1 MRITVSD
8 ISTRES
14 QQTVQIQAIRSWD
27 TIPYLSMLDGLYQ
40 DAIFHEQVSNLP
52 EEYIKLDEMA
62 KDEGMNS
69 LNIYDFF
76 FEPTHEI
83 ICEEIQSTL
92 DFYYS
97 NSVTFRRLVN
107 YKVERSIN
115 DDVDTNKCEVK
126 ISLNYSYENIDGGRG
141 YLSLP
146 FDKNGYPISPGFHN
160 CVNGITSEKLLLDL
174 FLKYI
179 LHDHLNANGE
189 VTNIYANVIY
199 KEIDPAAIAHTS
211 SCFSQV
217 TMSSEHELFNVDS
230 VTFPPKSTEQI
241 ISEGKE
247 IQRQIFLS
255 SHSSNHLQPVT
266 IHKMDR
272 SIKNIAVTT
281 LLLSS
286 RLAVTSGDYR
296 IKNGNSE
303 GESDFLP
310 VKELQRYERALPED
324 HPAPN
329 IEPHPLGK
337 VLDGIFEHFTS
348 VAGGPLAAI
357 IKQLGEEQEANSYKR
372 GYHELLAFSQTGQ
385 WTHNGRTI
393 AAEYMFKGL
402 LVHLTD
408 NFIIL
413 DDGSHVSFLSF
424 VRENIQHQYKIY
436 ELIARDMLVHPL
448 YFSTKHAP
456 PMPGRPLW
464 ARESHYTKVLY
475 EKFPGISGSSF
486 EAFYGKEAI
495 ITALEIVSFNRKE
508 RGKSAFNN
516 KKMKD
521 LFKLAQ
527 LVIHHLSRN
536 GGDRVLLS
544 PEGIKNNFIIM
555 RTIIVWCAKI
565 TGPVDDKKINTVSR
579 KIVVNNKF
587 SNGVKSALSKNYGP
601 LSLLMKA
608 AINKQLDWAEK
619 YYRAETHMK
628 EHMQEC
634 DILGLMDTNKM
645 VREAVVGLIHEIS
658 DIAQCGWLTVEE
670 QHERQAQ
677 SLESFKEKLSSMNG
691 GQQFVYG
698 FNKVIQEGLGGLI
711 ELSFDLD
718 DTVHHR
724 TTSSLSPAA
733 RAGLHLLGTVWNIV
747 MSIAPGFNAL
757 AGTSSILNR
766 AVVENS
772 ADVCGYVQDIIRIGM
787 EAVPVAEA
795 KFTERASNAKY
806 TGLRFVENKIQ
817 RGVIREPIQEGS
829 NYKVIESIESTDFI
843 YQKSN
848 QKVLEL
854 GPEGNDG
861 LYRATG
867 FDKEMYGYYKQSG
880 EGFYRKQSSY
890 SPLSTEAP
898 NTIKYGNRELVLT
911 KEPGS
916 ETYQATFSDSGKNS
930 GMTFYRSSDGRFYQ
944 ASGLKGGGLIRHV
957 DKPYSELREGDMGY
971 DEDLLDITDDSPLLE
986 DILPSLSEDL
996 YPTSEENMQSIYK
1009 KYQSGDA
1016 AAGETEVV
1024 LCRGTIG
1031 AQAENIVSFKT
1042 AGGMEGADVDVLPV
1056 SVEIAREQ
1064 VRSGRIVP
1072 EYTTDL
1078 SVADRFSREHY
1089 LIIVKVKAKYL
1100 TQGSVSESGWVM
1112 PQNTPVEPIG
1122 IIDRTYGNAEN
1133 IGQAN
1138 ASK

>member
-76 FEPTHEI
+76 FEPIHEI

-357 IKQLGEEQEANSYKR
+357 LKQLGEEQEANSYKR

-475 EKFPGISGSSF
+475 ERFPGISGSSF

-670 QHERQAQ
+670 QHERQVQ

-1100 TQGSVSESGWVM
+1100 TRGSVSESGWVM

>member
-14 QQTVQIQAIRSWD
+14 QQTVQIQTIRSWD

-40 DAIFHEQVSNLP
+40 DAIFHEQVTNLP

-62 KDEGMNS
+62 KDEGKNS

-179 LHDHLNANGE
+179 LHDHLNANDE
-189 VTNIYANVIY
+189 VTNIYSNVIH

-255 SHSSNHLQPVT
+255 SHSSHHLQPVT

-272 SIKNIAVTT
+272 SIKNIAVTS

-329 IEPHPLGK
+329 TEPHPLGK
-337 VLDGIFEHFTS
+337 VLNGLFDHYTS
-348 VAGGPLAAI
+348 VAGGHLVAILKLLA
-357 IKQLGEEQEANSYKR
+357 KEQEVNSYKR

-385 WTHNGRTI
+385 WTHDGRAI

-402 LVHLTD
+402 LVHLSD
-408 NFIIL
+408 KLIIL
-413 DDGSHVSFLSF
+413 GEGSVVSFLSF

-436 ELIARDMLVHPL
+436 KLMARDMLVHPL
-448 YFSTKHAP
+448 HFSTESAP
-456 PMPGRPLW
+456 PMLDRPLW
-464 ARESHYTKVLY
+464 TMESHYTKVLY
-475 EKFPGISGSSF
+475 EKFPAISGSSF
-486 EAFYGKEAI
+486 EVFYGKEAI

-508 RGKSAFNN
+508 RGKSAFN
-516 KKMKD
+516 KKRMSH
-521 LFKLAQ
+521 LFKLVQ
-527 LVIHHLSRN
+527 LVIHHLSSN

-544 PEGIKNNFIIM
+544 PDGIKNNFIIM
-555 RTIIVWCAKI
+555 RYIIFWCAKI
-565 TGPVDDKKINTVSR
+565 TGPFNDKKINAIAR

-587 SNGVKSALSKNYGP
+587 SNGVKSIFPKSNEP
-601 LSLLMKA
+601 LILLMKA
-608 AINKQLDWAEK
+608 AINNQLNWAEK

-645 VREAVVGLIHEIS
+645 VREAVIGLIHEIS
-658 DIAQCGWLTVEE
+658 DIVQSSWLTLEE
-670 QHERQAQ
+670 QHERQVQA
-677 SLESFKEKLSSMNG
+677 LESFKEKLSSMNG
-691 GQQFVYG
+691 GQEFVYA
-698 FNKVIQEGLGGLI
+698 FNKILQEGLGGLI

-718 DTVHHR
+718 DTVHYR

-747 MSIAPGFNAL
+747 MSIVPGFNAL

-772 ADVCGYVQDIIRIGM
+772 ADVCGYVQDIVRIGM
-787 EAVPVAEA
+787 EAVPVPEA
-795 KFTERASNAKY
+795 KFIERSSNAKY

-817 RGVIREPIQEGS
+817 RGVIREPIQKGS
-829 NYKVIESIESTDFI
+829 NYKVIESIENTDFI

-867 FDKEMYGYYKQSG
+867 FDKQTYGYYKPSG
-880 EGFYRKQSSY
+880 EGFYRKQASY

-930 GMTFYRSSDGRFYQ
+930 AMTFYRSSDGRFYQ

-1031 AQAENIVSFKT
+1031 PQAENIVSFKT

-1089 LIIVKVKAKYL
+1089 LIIIKVKAKYL
-1100 TQGSVSESGWVM
+1100 TRGSVSESGWVM

>member
-247 IQRQIFLS
+247 IQRKIFLS

-272 SIKNIAVTT
+272 SIKNIAVTS

-372 GYHELLAFSQTGQ
+372 GYHELLAFSQIGQ

-670 QHERQAQ
+670 QHERQVQ

-817 RGVIREPIQEGS
+817 RGVIREPIQKGS

-930 GMTFYRSSDGRFYQ
+930 GMTFYRSSDGKFYQ
-944 ASGLKGGGLIRHV
+944 VSGLKGGGLIRHV

-1031 AQAENIVSFKT
+1031 PQAENIVSFKT

-1089 LIIVKVKAKYL
+1089 LIIIKVKAKYL
-1100 TQGSVSESGWVM
+1100 TRGSVSESGWVM

>member
-1 MRITVSD
+1 MPITLIK

-14 QQTVQIQAIRSWD
+14 QQTVKINAIRSWD
-27 TIPYLSMLDGLYQ
+27 TIQYLSMLDGLYQ
-40 DAIFHEQVSNLP
+40 DSVFHEQVSNLP
-52 EEYIKLDEMA
+52 EEYIKLDERA
-62 KDEGMNS
+62 KDEKTNN

-76 FEPTHEI
+76 FEPTPEI
-83 ICEEIQSTL
+83 ICEDIKLTL
-92 DFYYS
+92 DFYYL
-97 NSVTFRRLVN
+97 NSATFRRLVN
-107 YKVERSIN
+107 YKVDHSIN
-115 DDVDTNKCEVK
+115 NDVDTNKCEVK
-126 ISLNYSYENIDGGRG
+126 ISPNYSYENIDDGRG
-141 YLSLP
+141 YLSMP
-146 FDKNGYPISPGFHN
+146 FDKNGYPIPPDSHN
-160 CVNGITSEKLLLDL
+160 CGNGITSKKVLLDL
-174 FLKYI
+174 FLKHI
-179 LHDHLNANGE
+179 LHDHLNAKDE
-189 VTNIYANVIY
+189 VTNIYSNVID

-211 SCFSQV
+211 SCFSQA
-217 TMSSEHELFNVDS
+217 TMSGEYELFNMDS
-230 VTFPPKSTEQI
+230 ETVPSKSTEQI
-241 ISEGKE
+241 IFEGKE
-247 IQRQIFLS
+247 IQKKIFLS
-255 SHSSNHLQPVT
+255 SHSSNHFQPAT

-272 SIKNIAVTT
+272 SIKNIAVTS

-286 RLAVTSGDYR
+286 RLGVRTDDYR
-296 IKNGNSE
+296 IENSNSE
-303 GESDFLP
+303 GENDFLP
-310 VKELQRYERALPED
+310 AKELQRYARALPED

-329 IEPHPLGK
+329 MEPHPLGK
-337 VLDGIFEHFTS
+337 VLDGIFGHFSS
-348 VAGGPLAAI
+348 VAGGPLVAI
-357 IKQLGEEQEANSYKR
+357 LKQLGEEQKANSYKR

-402 LVHLTD
+402 LVHLKGKL
-408 NFIIL
+408 IIL

-448 YFSTKHAP
+448 HFRTEYELPKLGS
-456 PMPGRPLW
+456 PLW

-475 EKFPGISGSSF
+475 EKFPAISGSNF

-508 RGKSAFNN
+508 NGKNTFNI
-516 KKMKD
+516 KQMKN
-521 LFKLAQ
+521 LFKRVQ

-555 RTIIVWCAKI
+555 RNIILWCEKI
-565 TGPVDDKKINTVSR
+565 TGPVNDKKINTIAR

-587 SNGVKSALSKNYGP
+587 SNGVKSALPKSYEP

-670 QHERQAQ
+670 QHERQVQA
-677 SLESFKEKLSSMNG
+677 LESFKEKVFSMNG
-691 GQQFVYG
+691 GQEFVYG
-698 FNKVIQEGLGGLI
+698 FNKIIQEGLGGLI

-718 DTVHHR
+718 DTMHHR
-724 TTSSLSPAA
+724 TASSLSPAA

-747 MSIAPGFNAL
+747 MSIVPGFNAL

-772 ADVCGYVQDIIRIGM
+772 ADVCGYVQDIVRIGM
-787 EAVPVAEA
+787 EAAPVAEA

-817 RGVIREPIQEGS
+817 RGVIREPIQKGS
-829 NYKVIESIESTDFI
+829 NYKVIESIEDTDFI

-867 FDKEMYGYYKQSG
+867 FDKETYGYYKQSG
-880 EGFYRKQSSY
+880 EGFYRKQASY
-890 SPLSTEAP
+890 PPLSTETP

-930 GMTFYRSSDGRFYQ
+930 GMTFYRSSDGEFYQ

-957 DKPYSELREGDMGY
+957 DKPYSELREGDVGY
-971 DEDLLDITDDSPLLE
+971 DEELLDITDDSPLLE
-986 DILPSLSEDL
+986 DILSSLSEDL
-996 YPTSEENMQSIYK
+996 YPTSEENMQSLYK
-1009 KYQSGDA
+1009 KYQNGDA

-1031 AQAENIVSFKT
+1031 PQAENIVSFKT

-1064 VRSGRIVP
+1064 VRIGRIVP

-1089 LIIVKVKAKYL
+1089 LIIVKVKVKYV
-1100 TQGSVSESGWVM
+1100 TRGSVSESGWVM
-1112 PQNTPVEPIG
+1112 PKTTPVEPVG